1 MKYTIAFISMLVLS
15 VSCKKFVAIEAPS
28 TQLVAATVFTNDQTA
43 IAAQLA
49 IYARMEGDGLAYQ
62 QQTYNGL
69 SGDEFM
75 NYSTGVAT
83 TDLASNNLTAENT
96 IVLGFWSNYYKY
108 IYQANAILES
118 LEKSYLLSESV
129 KKQLTGESKFVRAFC
144 YYYLC
149 SLFGDVPI
157 VQSTDYRVNSQLPR
171 NSVAEVIAFIENDLV
186 TAIPLLST
194 NYLDANNAITA
205 ERVRPNKSAAQAL
218 LARVYILLNQWEKA
232 ENTATE
238 VINGN
243 YQLVTNPDLV
253 FLKNSAEA
261 IWQFQ
266 SVVPG
271 YNSYPGAQ
279 LILTTTPT
287 VAALDTNFIKDF
299 AATDKRKLQW
309 TKSITVAGKT
319 YYYPFKYKVRQ
330 NASSIT
336 EYSMVMRLS
345 EQYLLRAEA
354 RLKQNKLSE
363 AHQDI
368 NHIRTRAGLVSL
380 AGLSGSALMD
390 SINKERRFELFAEFG
405 DRWLNLKRTNTADL
419 IMPVSKGA
427 NWSSTDALY
436 PIPQSE
442 INRNNQLTQN
452 PGY

>member
-171 NSVAEVIAFIENDLV
+171 NNVAEVIAFIENDLV
-186 TAIPLLST
+186 TALPLLST

-287 VAALDTNFIKDF
+287 VAALDTNFIKAF